1 MKFKP
6 QEIEKRLLE
15 AQNQSFLALA
25 VCIAY
30 PLVYYAIIYYFRTPI
45 LDYLVQFP
53 GHKSRRGLAFL
64 IMFAPLLVLP
74 AVYHWL
80 GERIAA
86 SGGLACPE
94 CKKYITS
101 DRDWKICL
109 FTGRCPYCQKY
120 IVETYSSTEQK
131 ENTP

>member
-15 AQNQSFLALA
+15 AQNKSFLALA

-30 PLVYYAIIYYFRTPI
+30 PLVYYALIYYFRTPI
-45 LDYLVQFP
+45 LDFFVQLP
-53 GHKSRRGLAFL
+53 GRKSGGGLAVLIVLAPFL
-64 IMFAPLLVLP
+64 IFP

-86 SGGLACPE
+86 SVGLACPA
-94 CKKYITS
+94 CDKYITS

-109 FTGRCPYCQKY
+109 FTGRCPHCQNY
-120 IVETYSSTEQK
+120 IIDRSSSPEQK
-131 ENTP
+131 NV

>member
-1 MKFKP
+1 MKLKP

-30 PLVYYAIIYYFRTPI
+30 PLVYYALIYYFRAPLLHI
-45 LDYLVQFP
+45 LDQVHP
-53 GHKSRRGLAFL
+53 VKLAGPFISL
-64 IMFAPLLVLP
+64 ILFAPFLVLP

-80 GERIAA
+80 GDRIAA
-86 SGGLACPE
+86 SVGLACPE
-94 CKKYITS
+94 CDKYITS

-109 FTGRCPYCQKY
+109 FTGRCPHCQNY
-120 IVETYSSTEQK
+120 IIDRSPSPEQK
-131 ENTP
+131 NV